1 MSALKRKWK
10 HTFQQ
15 QRQDHPWWF
24 LVQISVGLWHQLV
37 FSHTWWHPLLPTPKE
52 IVPQLMHDPPF
63 VDVSTISVGKWQMFL
78 PLQVQGQSWESH
90 TTRWRKAFPWDHGS
104 ASERIRWMEQSAWWR
119 QACNL
124 FSQIGSQSQKS
135 EAGFFWGK
143 RDKSVLLMPSQMY
156 RDKTKQSK
164 CVMGWITE
172 MVHMSACIYFVW
184 CVKPGNVLR

>member
-1 MSALKRKWK
+1 MNDVSGVQVVACEYKGILTCNKLAWRYQRNAKPMSALKRKWK

-104 ASERIRWMEQSAWWR
+104 ASERILWMEQSAWWP
-119 QACNL
+119 QACSL

-135 EAGFFWGK
+135 EASFFFCGGK
-143 RDKSVLLMPSQMY
+143 EIN
-156 RDKTKQSK
+156 QS
-164 CVMGWITE
+164 
-172 MVHMSACIYFVW
+172 Y
-184 CVKPGNVLR
+184 